1 MVTSEVCLLCYY
13 VDSYIGYNLV
23 RCSYFRSKVSLLLL
37 GKLYM
42 SPASKSRILQE
53 KQSMLLLENG
63 GYFERNQC
71 YYEVNVGYYKNKL
84 FCLLLGELRIF
95 SKQADCYSLVSLV
108 YLESSMSV
116 STGKNK

>member
-23 RCSYFRSKVSLLLL
+23 RCSYFRSKVSVLLL

-42 SPASKSRILQE
+42 LPASKSRILQE

-71 YYEVNVGYYKNKL
+71 YYEVNVGYFESKL
-84 FCLLLGELRIF
+84 FILLLGKIRIF
-95 SKQADCYSLVSLV
+95 
-108 YLESSMSV
+108 
-116 STGKNK
+116 